1 MDRDVV
7 ALLGFVGMFALMA
20 IRVPIGIAM
29 GIAGVGGFA
38 LLSGTKPALNLL
50 ANVPLSVLTDYN
62 LSVIPMFILM
72 GAFASHS
79 GMSAELF
86 KAGRAWLGHR
96 RGGLALA
103 SIAACGGFSAINGSS
118 VATAATMTQVAL
130 PEMRRAGYNPGF
142 SAGLIAAGGTL
153 GIMIPPSV
161 IMVLYGIMTET
172 DITKLF
178 AAGIIPGLMAV
189 AFYSVVVAIVARLRP
204 DAMPRGER
212 VGWGERFR
220 SLRSLWAVVLLFVFV
235 LGGIYGGLFTVQEGA
250 GVGAIGT
257 LLIGLLRRR
266 LGWKQVKAALI
277 GALRVSSSIMLIV
290 VGAYLFGYFLTITQF
305 TQNAVET
312 LVHLPV
318 GPYGVLALIMVGYL
332 ILGAVMDELAMIL
345 LTVPIVFPAMMQL
358 GFDPVWFGVI
368 VVMAVTFGMICPP
381 VGMNVF
387 VISSIARDVPL
398 GAIYKGTMPFIA
410 VDVVRLLILC
420 AFPALSLWLPGFIE

>member
-1 MDRDVV
+1 MDREVV

-20 IRVPIGIAM
+20 VRVPIGVAM
-29 GIAGVGGFA
+29 GLAGVGGFA

-62 LSVIPMFILM
+62 LIVIPMFILM

-79 GMSAELF
+79 GMSTELF

-130 PEMRRAGYNPGF
+130 PEMRRAGYHPGF

-178 AAGIIPGLMAV
+178 AAGIVPGFMAI
-189 AFYSVVVAIVARLRP
+189 AFYCVVVAVVARLRP
-204 DAMPRGER
+204 DTMPRGER
-212 VGWGERFR
+212 LGWGERFA
-220 SLRSLWAVVLLFVFV
+220 SLRPLWAVVVLFVFV
-235 LGGIYGGLFTVQEGA
+235 LGGIYGGLFTVQEAA

-257 LLIGLLRRR
+257 LAIGMLRGR
-266 LGWKQVKAALI
+266 LGWKQIKAALI
-277 GALRVSSSIMLIV
+277 GALRVSSAIMMIV

-305 TQNAVET
+305 TQNAVEF

-345 LTVPIVFPAMMQL
+345 LTVPIVFPAMIQL

-387 VISSIARDVPL
+387 VINSIARDVPL

>member
-1 MDRDVV
+1 MDRDLV

-20 IRVPIGIAM
+20 LRVPIGIAM

-38 LLSGTKPALNLL
+38 VLSGTTPALNLL

-72 GAFASHS
+72 GAFASQS

-86 KAGRAWLGHR
+86 QAGRAWLGHR
-96 RGGLALA
+96 KGGLALA

-130 PEMRRAGYNPGF
+130 PEMRRAGYHPGF
-142 SAGLIAAGGTL
+142 AAGLIAAGGTL

-178 AAGIIPGLMAV
+178 AAGIIPGIMAIG
-189 AFYSVVVAIVARLRP
+189 FYSVVVAIVARLRP
-204 DAMPRGER
+204 DTMPSGER
-212 VGWGERFR
+212 MGWGVRLR
-220 SLRSLWAVVLLFVFV
+220 SLRPLWAVVVLFVFV
-235 LGGIYGGLFTVQEGA
+235 LGGIYGGLFTVQEAA

-257 LLIGLLRRR
+257 LAIGMLRRR
-266 LGWKQVKAALI
+266 LGWKQIKAALI
-277 GALRVSSSIMLIV
+277 GALRVSSAIMMIV

-305 TQNAVET
+305 TQNAVEF

-332 ILGAVMDELAMIL
+332 VLGAVMDELAMIL

-387 VISSIARDVPL
+387 VINSIARDVPL
-398 GAIYKGTMPFIA
+398 GSIYKGTMPFIA

>member
-178 AAGIIPGLMAV
+178 AAGIIPGIMAV

-257 LLIGLLRRR
+257 LLIGLLRGR